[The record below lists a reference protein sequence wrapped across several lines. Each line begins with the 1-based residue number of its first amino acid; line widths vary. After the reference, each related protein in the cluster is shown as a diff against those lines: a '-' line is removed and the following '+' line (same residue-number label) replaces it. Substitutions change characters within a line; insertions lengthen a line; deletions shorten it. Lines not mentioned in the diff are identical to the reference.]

1 MLKCFKQ
8 LLKIKIGNNNFLFFR
23 ITASA
28 LYPDTRGVR
37 RVKCKPDTSVGTGR
51 ACLVSY
57 KNGLPYTCV
66 VACAWCAFNKIILLS
81 KCWNKGQ
88 ELIHA

>member
-28 LYPDTRGVR
+28 AFPNTKGVT
-37 RVKCKPDTSVGTGR
+37 CTPDTSVGTGR
-51 ACLVSY
+51 ACLVSL
-57 KNGLPYTCV
+57 KNNQPDTCV